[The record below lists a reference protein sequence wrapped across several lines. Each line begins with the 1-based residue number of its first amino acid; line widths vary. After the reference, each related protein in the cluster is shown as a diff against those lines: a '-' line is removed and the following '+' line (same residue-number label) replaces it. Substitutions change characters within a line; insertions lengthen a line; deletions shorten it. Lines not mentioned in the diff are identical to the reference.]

1 MQYQIALEANK
12 WTTQGV
18 PGRYLALIDTGAAAS
33 IEVRIMRGSQA
44 VGEIRTARRGMQAD
58 MTSGDPFT
66 RVEFRASVATVVEA
80 FISDGSIK
88 VDTVDGAAV
97 LATII
102 NDPLV
107 VRTERGDPA
116 MPLHVVGLT
125 ADDAP
130 ATSFEEPAAVDVTGG
145 LTAVIGASAT
155 RASLRFINHGPD
167 PVAIGGPG
175 LTWAKRAIV
184 LDVGDGWEEN
194 KGANLAWSAVCDAGK
209 TATIGVQGVNK

>member
-1 MQYQIALEANK
+1 MQYQITAKAGE
-12 WTTQGV
+12 WTPQAV
-18 PGRYLALIDTGAAAS
+18 PGKYLALIDTGAASS
-33 IEVRIMRGSQA
+33 IEVRIMRGSQE
-44 VGEIRTARRGMQAD
+44 VGSIRTARRGLQCDVAE
-58 MTSGDPFT
+58 PFT
-66 RVEFRASVATVVEA
+66 VVYFRTAVNAVIEA
-80 FISDGSIK
+80 FIGDGSVK
-88 VDTVDGAAV
+88 LDTVDGAAV

-116 MPLHVVGLT
+116 QPLHVVGLT

-130 ATSFEEPAAVDVTGG
+130 ATSFEEPAAVNITGG

-155 RASLRFINHGPD
+155 RSSLRFINHGPD
-167 PVAIGGPG
+167 PVAIGGAG

-194 KGANLAWSAVCDAGK
+194 RGANLAWSAVCDAGK
-209 TATIGVQGVNK
+209 TAVIGVQGVNK

>member
-1 MQYQIALEANK
+1 MQYTVNLTANV
-12 WTTQGV
+12 WTTQAV
-18 PGRYLALIDTGAAAS
+18 PGKYFALIDTGAAAA
-33 IEVRIMRGSQA
+33 IEVRIMRGSQE
-44 VGEIRTARRGMQAD
+44 VGSLRTARRGLQAD
-58 MTSGDPFT
+58 VAESFGLVM
-66 RVEFRASVATVVEA
+66 FRSSVNTVVEC
-80 FISDGSIK
+80 FISDGSMK

-116 MPLHVVGLT
+116 QPLHVVGMT

-130 ATSFEEPAAVDVTGG
+130 AVSFTEPAAVAITGG

-155 RASLRFINHGPD
+155 RSSLRFINHGPD
-167 PVAIGGPG
+167 QVAIGGAG
-175 LTWAKRAIV
+175 LSWAKRAIV

-194 KGANLAWSAVCDAGK
+194 RGANLAWSAVCDAGK
-209 TATIGVQGVNK
+209 TATIGVQGINK